1 MSNPKLLFANIKIPI
16 QVFDDGSFHSFENN
30 IDIEFTNC
38 DSLPEPNNNDNSYF
52 MSRLMNFT
60 GQKKQDPGE
69 IISVENHEPELS
81 NIEEN
86 YESEE
91 EESET
96 DSHDEDAELESKI
109 MVLKDDIK
117 TAHARPVN
125 SSFKKREFKH
135 RHTTKCHTTKCHTT
149 KCHATKRNTVKA

>member
-38 DSLPEPNNNDNSYF
+38 DSLPEPSNNDNSYF

-60 GQKKQDPGE
+60 GQKKQHQSE
-69 IISVENHEPELS
+69 IICVEPPEPEPPIL
-81 NIEEN
+81 
-86 YESEE
+86 E
-91 EESET
+91 EESESELEEQENET
-96 DSHDEDAELESKI
+96 DSDDEDHYVDPEPESKF
-109 MVLKDDIK
+109 MVLKEDIK

-125 SSFKKREFKH
+125 SSFKKRQFKH
-135 RHTTKCHTTKCHTT
+135 RHTAKCNTTKCYTT
-149 KCHATKRNTVKA
+149 VQA

>member
-60 GQKKQDPGE
+60 GQKKQDQGE
-69 IISVENHEPELS
+69 IISVEIHEPELS

-86 YESEE
+86 HESEE
-91 EESET
+91 EESES
-96 DSHDEDAELESKI
+96 DSHDEDPEPESKI
-109 MVLKDDIK
+109 MVFKEDIK
-117 TAHARPVN
+117 TVHARPVN
-125 SSFKKREFKH
+125 SSFKKRQFKH
-135 RHTTKCHTTKCHTT
+135 NHT
-149 KCHATKRNTVKA
+149 AKRNTVKA